1 MNFNG
6 FPRIREAPPG
16 PKSKEL
22 MELRNK
28 YVPKSLHHV
37 TPIFIEFGDG
47 AILKDVDGNI
57 YIDFASGISC
67 LNLGHRNF
75 EILSAIK
82 EQLEK
87 YMHLCF
93 HLTPY
98 ESYIKLAEKIALIA
112 PGKFSKKV
120 LLVNSGAE
128 AVENAVKVARWFTKK
143 SGIIA
148 FENAF
153 HGRTFMALTLTS
165 SVMPYKYGFGPLM
178 PNVFRFPYAYCYR
191 CPFKLEYPSCGI
203 ECIEYIRNAL
213 KTSISSDEIASII
226 FEPIQG
232 EGGFIVGPKEFIQGL
247 RKICDEYG
255 ILLIDDEIQTG
266 MGRTGKMFCIEHS
279 DVVPDLIVMGK
290 SLGGGLPLA
299 ATIGRDDIMDAP
311 QVGGLGSTF
320 GGNPVSCVAGLKAIE
335 LIEKLLPNVPKL
347 GEIVLKRLK
356 EMQEKHKIIG
366 DVRGLGLMFA
376 IELVEDRKTKKPAPE
391 KRNKIITECY
401 KNGLIV
407 IGAGTYKNVIR
418 LLPPLNIS
426 EELLNKGLDILDN
439 VIKYGTG

>member
-1 MNFNG
+1 MSFSEV
-6 FPRIREAPPG
+6 PRIRETPPG

-28 YVPKSLHHV
+28 YVPKSVHHI

-57 YIDFASGISC
+57 YVDFASGISC
-67 LNLGHRNF
+67 LNFGHRNF

-82 EQLEK
+82 EQLKK

-93 HLTPY
+93 HVTPY
-98 ESYIKLAEKIALIA
+98 ESYIKLAEKIALIT

-143 SGIIA
+143 PGIIA

-153 HGRTFMALTLTS
+153 HGRTFMALTLTG

-178 PNVFRFPYAYCYR
+178 PNVYRFPYAYCYR

-213 KTSISSDEIASII
+213 KTSISSDDIASII

-232 EGGFIVGPKEFIQGL
+232 EGGFIIGPKE
-247 RKICDEYG
+247 
-255 ILLIDDEIQTG
+255 
-266 MGRTGKMFCIEHS
+266 
-279 DVVPDLIVMGK
+279 
-290 SLGGGLPLA
+290 
-299 ATIGRDDIMDAP
+299 
-311 QVGGLGSTF
+311 
-320 GGNPVSCVAGLKAIE
+320 
-335 LIEKLLPNVPKL
+335 
-347 GEIVLKRLK
+347 
-356 EMQEKHKIIG
+356 
-366 DVRGLGLMFA
+366 
-376 IELVEDRKTKKPAPE
+376 
-391 KRNKIITECY
+391 
-401 KNGLIV
+401 
-407 IGAGTYKNVIR
+407 
-418 LLPPLNIS
+418 
-426 EELLNKGLDILDN
+426 
-439 VIKYGTG
+439 